1 MGEHVQVITTT
12 ASREEA
18 ERIVR
23 ALLEKRLAA
32 CVQIIGPIASLY
44 WWQQKI
50 ERSEEW
56 LCLAKTESR
65 LFAQVEETIRAL
77 HSYEVPEIL
86 AIPIVK
92 GNSSYLQWLSEQL
105 HQTP

>member
-1 MGEHVQVITTT
+1 MEEYVQVITTT
-12 ASREEA
+12 ASQKEA
-18 ERIVR
+18 ERIARV
-23 ALLEKRLAA
+23 LLEKRLVA

-56 LCLAKTESR
+56 LCLAKTKSK
-65 LFAQVEETIRAL
+65 LFAQVEETIKSL

-86 AIPIVK
+86 AVPIVK
-92 GNSSYLQWLSEQL
+92 GSSSYLQWLSEQL